1 MPHRTYQRIFRPKLS
16 AFTLIELMAVIA
28 IIGVLAALLL
38 SGLGRLRE
46 SGRSATCLSN
56 LRQQGMAIYAYAAD
70 HKGFGYP
77 VYTDNTGGVHWG
89 AQIHM
94 LVAGGYVNAGGCD
107 SPSDPI
113 QSAASIFRCPSGADD
128 KLSSVGGMMG
138 AQGTGPDDPELD
150 RPGRWLPDPAVAGG
164 IPGTKT
170 YYDSWYSWNADN
182 VDTASL
188 PLSPKRLLN
197 TISRPAQTILVL
209 DGPASLHLSY
219 TRVSARHGANHDR
232 INVLFADDHVAAV
245 KINDLFDPATQK
257 TTASYIWTVK

>member
-1 MPHRTYQRIFRPKLS
+1 MPRLMHQRPFRSNSS
-16 AFTLIELMAVIA
+16 AFTLIELLSVIA

-38 SGLGRLRE
+38 VGLGRLRE

-56 LRQQGMAIYAYAAD
+56 LRQQGVAIYAYAAD

-77 VYTDNTGGVHWG
+77 VYTDDKGGVHWG

-94 LVAGGYVNAGGCD
+94 LVAGGYVSEVGCD
-107 SPSDPI
+107 SRSDPL
-113 QSAASIFRCPSGADD
+113 QSGSSIFHCPSGADD
-128 KLSSVGGMMG
+128 QLSTVGGVTG
-138 AQGTGPDDPELD
+138 AQGTGPADPELD
-150 RPGRWLPDPAVAGG
+150 RPGRWQPDPAVTGG

-197 TISRPAQTILVL
+197 TISRPARTILVL

-219 TRVSARHGANHDR
+219 TRVSSRHGANHDR
-232 INVLFADDHVAAV
+232 INILFADDHVGTVA
-245 KINDLFDPATQK
+245 INDLFDPLTQK
-257 TTASYIWTVK
+257 TTDAYIWTVK